1 MLDSKAMND
10 EDLFRLFEWINQ
22 LISTDEAVFLVGG
35 AVRDILLNRPVHDV
49 DFVLPGDVRKI
60 ARKVANAIGGA
71 FFMLDGE
78 RNTARV
84 IHTREDGSRLVID
97 FAALRAADLE
107 GDLRARDFTIN
118 AIAMEANT
126 PHRMID
132 PLGGAAD
139 LRQKRL
145 RACSGSAFRAD
156 PVRVLRGVRLAVELK
171 FSLEPQTLQDM
182 RLAVPLLAR
191 TSPERQRDE
200 FCRMLDGQ
208 GVASALRMLDQLG
221 ALEIFLPELGPLKAV
236 RPSPPHLLDGWEH
249 TLATVQALERLLGV
263 LVGEYLP
270 DSADSLVLGMAS
282 MRLGRF
288 RRALAQHFEQPLN
301 VNRTL
306 RSLLFMAAL
315 YHDVGKA
322 ETQQER
328 PDGAVHFIG
337 HEDFSANAAAAR
349 AQHLAFSQ
357 VEIQRLDTIVRHH
370 MRIHHLANAVEPQPT
385 RRAIYRF
392 FRDTGVA
399 GVEICLLSL
408 ADLWA
413 TYGVTLPPEV
423 WEKELDICRSLL
435 ESWWERPQETVN
447 PPVLLTG
454 DDLMRQFALAPG
466 PVIGELLQR
475 VREAQACG
483 EIATQEEALRL
494 VEAALDESGSQ
505 EAER

>member
-1 MLDSKAMND
+1 MLDSKAMQG
-10 EDLFRLFEWINQ
+10 EDLPRLLEWINQ
-22 LISTDEAVFLVGG
+22 LVPSDQTVFLVGG

-49 DFVLPGDVRKI
+49 DFVLPGEVRKI

-71 FFMLDGE
+71 FFMLDDE

-84 IHTREDGSRLVID
+84 IQTREEGSRLVID
-97 FAALRAADLE
+97 FATLRAADLE

-118 AIAMEANT
+118 AIAMEASA

-132 PLGGAAD
+132 LLGGAAD

-145 RACSGSAFRAD
+145 RACSESAFQAD

-171 FSLEPQTLQDM
+171 FSFEPQTLQDM
-182 RLAVPLLAR
+182 RQAVPLLAR

-200 FCRMLDGQ
+200 CCRMLDGR

-221 ALEIFLPELGPLKAV
+221 ALAIFLPELGALKAV

-249 TLATVQALERLLGV
+249 TLATAQALERLLGV
-263 LVGEYLP
+263 LMGEYQP
-270 DSADSLVLGMAS
+270 DSADNLILGMAT

-288 RRALAQHFEQPLN
+288 RQPLAQHFEQPLN

-322 ETQQER
+322 KTRQE
-328 PDGAVHFIG
+328 DSGGAVHFFG
-337 HEDFSANAAAAR
+337 HEDVSANAIATRAR
-349 AQHLAFSQ
+349 HLAFSQ

-370 MRIHHLANAVEPQPT
+370 MRIHHLANTEEPQPT

-392 FRDTGVA
+392 FRDTGAA

-413 TYGVTLPPEV
+413 TYGVTLPPEF
-423 WEKELDICRSLL
+423 WAKELEICRGLL

-454 DDLMRQFALAPG
+454 DDLMRQFALTPG
-466 PVIGELLQR
+466 PLIGELLQR

-483 EIATQEEALRL
+483 EVATPDEALRL
-494 VEAALDESGSQ
+494 VEAALNESGSQ
-505 EAER
+505 SAER